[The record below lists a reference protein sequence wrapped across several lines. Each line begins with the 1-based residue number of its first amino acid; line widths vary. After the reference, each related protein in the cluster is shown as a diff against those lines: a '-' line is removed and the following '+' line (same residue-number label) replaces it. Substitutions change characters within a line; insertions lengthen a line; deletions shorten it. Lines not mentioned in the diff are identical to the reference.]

1 MYEQPPAL
9 PTTAAR
15 ATVEDRA
22 AFLVRTY
29 QTLFGAVVAFVVVE
43 YVLFA
48 TGIADAIAD
57 FAFNTNWLLFLGG
70 FILVAWMARRF
81 AFSES
86 IATQWAALAGYIVAE
101 AILFAPLLFIAD
113 TYADGVISSAAAV
126 TLAGF
131 AALTAIVFATRKDFS
146 FMRSALMWLG
156 FGALGLIVASVLFG
170 FQLGNLFSIAMI
182 VFAGAA
188 ILYDTSKVLLHYP
201 TDRHVGAALD
211 LFASA
216 ALMFWYVLRLFMG
229 SRR

>member
-22 AFLVRTY
+22 AFLVKTY
-29 QTLFGAVVAFVVVE
+29 QTLFGAVVAFVALE
-43 YVLFA
+43 FVLFA
-48 TGIADAIAD
+48 TGIADAIAR

-70 FILVAWMARRF
+70 FILVASMARRF
-81 AFSES
+81 SLSES
-86 IATQWAALAGYIVAE
+86 TGTQWAALAGYIIAE
-101 AILFAPLLFIAD
+101 AIIFAPLLFVAES
-113 TYADGVISSAAAV
+113 YADGVISSAAAV

-146 FMRSALMWLG
+146 FMRGALLWLG

-182 VFAGAA
+182 VLAGGA

-216 ALMFWYVLRLFMG
+216 GLMFWYVLRLFMG
-229 SRR
+229 GRR

>member
-1 MYEQPPAL
+1 
-9 PTTAAR
+9 
-15 ATVEDRA
+15 
-22 AFLVRTY
+22 
-29 QTLFGAVVAFVVVE
+29 
-43 YVLFA
+43 LFA
-48 TGIADAIAD
+48 TGIADAIAR

-70 FILVAWMARRF
+70 FILVASMARRF
-81 AFSES
+81 SLSES
-86 IATQWAALAGYIVAE
+86 TGTQWAALAGYIIAE
-101 AILFAPLLFIAD
+101 AIIFAPLLFVAES
-113 TYADGVISSAAAV
+113 YADGVISSAAAV

-146 FMRSALMWLG
+146 FMRGALLWLG

-182 VFAGAA
+182 VLAGGA

-216 ALMFWYVLRLFMG
+216 GLMFWYVLRLFMG
-229 SRR
+229 GRR